1 MKFLWFLL
9 IPSKLRGK
17 IPTNWNVRT
26 VIMTND
32 RLVILCNIQFCRWSI
47 KNTTTTK
54 INLTWFQHQA
64 ALQEKRGYTWI
75 SKLDDIYLD
84 ITLLLLLHNRSVNCL
99 VYH

>member
-54 INLTWFQHQA
+54 INLLGFSIKQPSKKKETTV
-64 ALQEKRGYTWI
+64 GYLNWMIFTSTSPFSFSSI
-75 SKLDDIYLD
+75 IDP
-84 ITLLLLLHNRSVNCL
+84 
-99 VYH
+99 